1 MFSFVARQAIFDEN
15 MNTVGYEL
23 LFRDSMTNRFPDVT
37 PEYATAQIIV
47 EQFLGAPLGRLKE
60 YSAIFVNFP
69 YELLVQGMA
78 ETLPKDRVIV
88 EILETAE
95 PTPRLLNTVKQL
107 SKHGFRIAL
116 DDFELGDTWNEFLPY
131 VSIIK
136 FDVRLNTP
144 EEIQH
149 YIQDKADLLEGTVF
163 LAEKV
168 ETLEEYECY
177 RSLGC
182 TLFQGHFFSKPV
194 IHANNKLIQN
204 QTVTLKLMKE
214 ANADSPDFGKIEA
227 LLKQDLALS
236 FKLMRYA
243 QNIVFNARGINNF
256 RSQSLRDI
264 IFYLGTNELR
274 RFVLVACLTSVNV
287 VKTDEIYHQCLI
299 RGKFCELAA
308 ARSISRNSSDDAFIV
323 GLFSQLNS
331 IFEMPMADLIGQIDV
346 SANVMMA
353 LKEQRGPL
361 YPYLHLAM
369 LYESHKW
376 EEVSALG
383 QRLGLNRSVIAEL
396 MKTAGQ
402 WADDI
407 PTGVAS

>member
-95 PTPRLLNTVKQL
+95 PTPLLLNTVKKL
-107 SKHGFRIAL
+107 YAHGFRIAL
-116 DDFELGDTWNEFLPY
+116 DDFELGETWNAFLPY

-144 EEIQH
+144 DEIRS
-149 YIQDKADLLEGTVF
+149 YITSKGDLLKETVF

-168 ETLEEYECY
+168 ETQEEYECF
-177 RSLGC
+177 RDMGC

-194 IHANNKLIQN
+194 IHSANKLVQN
-204 QTVTLKLMKE
+204 QLITLKLMKE
-214 ANADSPDFGKIEA
+214 VNADSPDFGKIEA

-236 FKLMRYA
+236 FKIMRYA
-243 QNIVFNARGINNF
+243 QNIVFNARGIKNI
-256 RSQSLRDI
+256 RSQSLKDI

-274 RFVLVACLTSVNV
+274 RFVLVSCLTSVNKQ
-287 VKTDEIYHQCLI
+287 KTDDIYHQSLF
-299 RGKFCELAA
+299 RARFCELAS
-308 ARSISRNSSDDAFIV
+308 ARSISRHSADDAFIV
-323 GLFSQLNS
+323 GLFSQLDN
-331 IFEMPMADLIGQIDV
+331 IFEMPMADLISQIDV
-346 SANVMMA
+346 STNVMMA
-353 LKEQRGPL
+353 LREKKGPL
-361 YPYLHLAM
+361 YPYLQLIE
-369 LYESHKW
+369 LYENHNW

-383 QRLGLNRSVIAEL
+383 HRLGFNRSVVAEMIKL
-396 MKTAGQ
+396 ATK
-402 WADDI
+402 WADEI
-407 PTGVAS
+407 PTSA

>member
-95 PTPRLLNTVKQL
+95 PTPLLLSTVKKL
-107 SKHGFRIAL
+107 YAHGFRIAL
-116 DDFELGDTWNEFLPY
+116 DDFELGETWNAFLPY

-144 EEIQH
+144 EEISG
-149 YIQDKADLLEGTVF
+149 YIASKGELLKDTVF

-168 ETLEEYECY
+168 ETQEEYECY
-177 RSLGC
+177 RNMGC

-194 IHANNKLIQN
+194 IHSANKLIQN
-204 QTVTLKLMKE
+204 QSITLRLMKE
-214 ANADSPDFGKIEA
+214 VNADSPDFGKIEA

-236 FKLMRYA
+236 FKIMRYA
-243 QNIVFNARGINNF
+243 QNIVFNARGVKNF
-256 RSQSLRDI
+256 RSQSLKDI
-264 IFYLGTNELR
+264 IFYLGANELR
-274 RFVLVACLTSVNV
+274 RFVLVSCLTSVNKE
-287 VKTDEIYHQCLI
+287 KTDDIYHQSLV
-299 RGKFCELAA
+299 RAKFCELAS
-308 ARSISRNSSDDAFIV
+308 ARSVGRHSSDDAFIV
-323 GLFSQLNS
+323 GLFSQLDS
-331 IFEMPMADLIGQIDV
+331 IFEMPMADLIGQIDISV
-346 SANVMMA
+346 SVTMA
-353 LKEQRGPL
+353 LKEKKGPL
-361 YPYLHLAM
+361 YPYLHLVE
-369 LYESHKW
+369 LYENHKW

-383 QRLGLNRSVIAEL
+383 HRLGFNRSVVAEL
-396 MKTAGQ
+396 IKLATK
-402 WADDI
+402 WTNDI
-407 PTGVAS
+407 PTNAA